1 VSEYI
6 GIRELCSLCIHG
18 ELKDRDKY
26 GELKPERTVCC
37 NPKSDF
43 YNMATTGILCTP
55 CFRAKTFEEE
65 KTVEYV
71 GF

>member
-1 VSEYI
+1 MSEYI
-6 GIRELCSLCIHG
+6 GIRDLCSLCIYG

-26 GELKPERTVCC
+26 GELTPEKTVCC

-43 YNMATTGILCTP
+43 YNMVTTGILCTP
-55 CFRAKTFEEE
+55 CFRNKELQNNIE
-65 KTVEYV
+65 VEFV